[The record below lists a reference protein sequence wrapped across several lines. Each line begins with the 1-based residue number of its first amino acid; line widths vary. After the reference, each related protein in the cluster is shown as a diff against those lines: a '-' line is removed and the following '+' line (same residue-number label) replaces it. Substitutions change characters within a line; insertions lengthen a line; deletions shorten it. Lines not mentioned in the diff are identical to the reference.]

1 MDKFRAIVV
10 DDEASVCEAVKA
22 ILESEGIEAVSFT
35 RSKDALETIR
45 NENFDLV
52 ITDLKMPEMDGMDL
66 YRRIAQRYPALRGR
80 VVLVTGDTL
89 SPSTAEFLQETGAPT
104 VRKPFSA
111 RDLRSAVQTAR
122 EGRPPAKP
130 PLGEA
135 TRPD

>member
-1 MDKFRAIVV
+1 VARLIAEVV
-10 DDEASVCEAVKA
+10 AGEDCRVATAGNGREALDLLAREP
-22 ILESEGIEAVSFT
+22 
-35 RSKDALETIR
+35 
-45 NENFDLV
+45 FDIV